1 MWEFD
6 IIHKTTQEKNIIF
19 GYSLSDAFRRSP
31 SLNPSEWECIGRE
44 YID

>member
-6 IIHKTTQEKNIIF
+6 IIHKTTQEVQIIF
-19 GYSLSDAFRRSP
+19 GYSLSDAFNRTP
-31 SLNPSEWECIGRE
+31 SLNPNEWECVGRE

>member
-6 IIHKTTQEKNIIF
+6 IIHCDTQEHKIIF
-19 GYSLSDAFRRSP
+19 GYSLSDAFKRSP
-31 SLNPSEWECIGRE
+31 SLNPKEWNCVHSE